1 MPSRKDRQ
9 KALAK
14 KKQSQKQ
21 TPTKTNTV
29 SSSQIHQ
36 NENAQRSNTNG
47 NTLLSTARATVA
59 RFAHDEQMRLNS
71 QDITIRG
78 LTMSFPEKMLLNNAY
93 LHLVKG
99 KRYCLHGANGCG
111 KTTLLKHLAT
121 GEIDGFP
128 KSVKTVLVEQ
138 EAVGDNKTALETVL
152 NADGERKRVRAAILA
167 LDAQPSMS
175 SDDAQRYA
183 ALLDEFAT
191 LEADTSNVV
200 EAEKI
205 LRSIGFKKRDLE
217 KPTKELSGGWKMR
230 VALACALFCKPDV
243 LLLDEPTNHLD
254 IEGIRWLQ
262 RFLSSSNVDGITMV
276 FVCHNRTFVDAVATE
291 MIVLA
296 GQKLTYYTGNFT
308 AYEKKR
314 DENVRQ
320 ELLRQKSVAEE
331 KAMLTKQLQAARSAA
346 AKANSKKGAGG
357 GAGNAVKA
365 IQTKLEKA
373 GEFTNVRDFNMTW
386 KKADK
391 EFQIWGEAAT
401 VQWHHDLSTLNE
413 GVGRGVKFED
423 PTPVGVN
430 RPLLQLNRVSF
441 GYSGEANL
449 FSDLSLSIEMG
460 SRVAIVGP
468 NGLGKSTLL
477 KVLAGELKP
486 RTGTRNA
493 HHQARIVYIGQHFD
507 FVRDAG
513 ISDRGSPAALQLNA
527 VSLVQSKFKSMSVDS
542 IRQRLGAFGVF
553 GDMAVQPILTLS
565 GGQKMR
571 LSIALAAMREPH
583 ILLLDEVTQ
592 HLDYQTIEALI
603 VALKAYTGAVVF
615 VSHDEFFVQQVQP
628 QIIWKAGNGQI
639 TESHTM

>member
-1 MPSRKDRQ
+1 
-9 KALAK
+9 
-14 KKQSQKQ
+14 
-21 TPTKTNTV
+21 
-29 SSSQIHQ
+29 
-36 NENAQRSNTNG
+36 
-47 NTLLSTARATVA
+47 
-59 RFAHDEQMRLNS
+59 
-71 QDITIRG
+71 
-78 LTMSFPEKMLLNNAY
+78 
-93 LHLVKG
+93 
-99 KRYCLHGANGCG
+99 
-111 KTTLLKHLAT
+111 
-121 GEIDGFP
+121 
-128 KSVKTVLVEQ
+128 
-138 EAVGDNKTALETVL
+138 
-152 NADGERKRVRAAILA
+152 
-167 LDAQPSMS
+167 
-175 SDDAQRYA
+175 
-183 ALLDEFAT
+183 
-191 LEADTSNVV
+191 
-200 EAEKI
+200 
-205 LRSIGFKKRDLE
+205 
-217 KPTKELSGGWKMR
+217 
-230 VALACALFCKPDV
+230 
-243 LLLDEPTNHLD
+243 
-254 IEGIRWLQ
+254 
-262 RFLSSSNVDGITMV
+262 
-276 FVCHNRTFVDAVATE
+276 
-291 MIVLA
+291 
-296 GQKLTYYTGNFT
+296 
-308 AYEKKR
+308 
-314 DENVRQ
+314 
-320 ELLRQKSVAEE
+320 
-331 KAMLTKQLQAARSAA
+331 
-346 AKANSKKGAGG
+346 
-357 GAGNAVKA
+357 
-365 IQTKLEKA
+365 
-373 GEFTNVRDFNMTW
+373 
-386 KKADK
+386 
-391 EFQIWGEAAT
+391 
-401 VQWHHDLSTLNE
+401 
-413 GVGRGVKFED
+413 VKFED

-513 ISDRGSPAALQLNA
+513 ISDRESPAALQLNA